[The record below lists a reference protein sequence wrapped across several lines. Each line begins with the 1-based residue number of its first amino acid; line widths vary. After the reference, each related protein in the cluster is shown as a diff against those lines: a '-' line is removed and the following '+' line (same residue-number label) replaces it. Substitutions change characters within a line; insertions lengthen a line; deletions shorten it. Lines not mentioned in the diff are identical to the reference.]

1 MANALD
7 RTTFVGKTRAERID
21 LVSDAN
27 LFWLL
32 WGFGLPAL
40 IAAGA
45 YTAVR
50 LHERSLKR

>member
-1 MANALD
+1 MN
-7 RTTFVGKTRAERID
+7 
-21 LVSDAN
+21 DAN

-32 WGFGLPAL
+32 WGVGLPIL
-40 IAAGA
+40 IGAGA